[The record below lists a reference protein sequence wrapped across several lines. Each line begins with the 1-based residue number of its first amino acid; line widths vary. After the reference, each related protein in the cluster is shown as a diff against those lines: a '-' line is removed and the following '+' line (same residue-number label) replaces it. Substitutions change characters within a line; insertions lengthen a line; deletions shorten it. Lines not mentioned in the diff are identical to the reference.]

1 MTALDMNSLDVK
13 NASVQIGDKTLL
25 DNVSLSLK
33 RGEVVSVLGPNGAG
47 KSTLMKV
54 INGERKPSQGEVLL
68 NGRNDWPLNEQ
79 ALMLG
84 VLPQSSS
91 LSFPFTVEEV
101 VILGRIPCATDRTE
115 NLRIVAEALK
125 KVDCLHLKDRH
136 YTTLSGGE
144 RQRVHMARVLT
155 QIWDESP
162 LGQRYLLLD
171 EPTSALDPA
180 HQQLTLKMA
189 RQEADNGLSV
199 LVILHDLNLAAR
211 YSDRIVILKQGAIAA
226 QGTPK
231 QVLTPETVYSVF
243 NIDVTISAHPT
254 FKCPLVVNN

>member
-1 MTALDMNSLDVK
+1 MSILEVR
-13 NASVQIGDKTLL
+13 NASVKIGQKILL
-25 DNVSLSLK
+25 DNVSLCVQP
-33 RGEVVSVLGPNGAG
+33 GEVITVLGPNGAG

-54 INGERKPSQGEVLL
+54 INGERQPDSGEVQL

-101 VILGRIPCATDRTE
+101 VALGRIPCATDRTQ
-115 NLRIVAEALK
+115 NLKIVSSALK
-125 KVDCLHLKDRH
+125 KVDGLHLKDRH

-144 RQRVHMARVLT
+144 RQRVHMARVLA
-155 QIWDESP
+155 QIWDECP

-189 RQEADNGLSV
+189 RHEADNGMGV

-211 YSDRIVILKQGAIAA
+211 YSDRIVILKEGAIAA
-226 QGTPK
+226 QGLPAE
-231 QVLTPETVYSVF
+231 VLTAETLHSVF
-243 NIDVTISAHPT
+243 DIDVTISQHPT
-254 FKCPLVVNN
+254 RNCPLVVNN